1 MKKKYVFL
9 LLALVLIVCVSGF
22 MLNKQEPVILE
33 NDYEQDLIGED
44 DFFIEDGD
52 IPLTDLPTEGEEN
65 TEETTEETVEEVDMY
80 AGLDETQVKYV
91 DEVVALVNKE
101 RVKAGLNELT
111 LHYELRLAAQVRA
124 EECMTVFSH
133 TRPNGT
139 SFKTAIT
146 EAGAPSS
153 YNGENVALGYTSA
166 QHVVKGWMSSPG
178 HRDNILNSRFNMIG
192 VGLIKNK
199 GNGYGGYSWC
209 QLFAA

>member
-1 MKKKYVFL
+1 MKKKYIL
-9 LLALVLIVCVSGF
+9 PLLALALILFVGRF
-22 MLNKQEPVILE
+22 ALRGQEASILE
-33 NDYEQDLIGED
+33 YDYVPDEVAED
-44 DFFIEDGD
+44 EFFIEDGD
-52 IPLTDLPTEGEEN
+52 VPLSDLPVEGEEAAPA
-65 TEETTEETVEEVDMY
+65 VDMY
-80 AGLDETQVKYV
+80 AGLDETQIKYV

-124 EECMTVFSH
+124 EECVTVFSH

-166 QHVVKGWMSSPG
+166 QHVVSGWMSSPG
-178 HRDNILNSRFNMIG
+178 HRENILNPRFNMIG
-192 VGLIKNK
+192 VGLVKNK

-209 QLFAA
+209 QLFAV

>member
-1 MKKKYVFL
+1 MKKKYIL
-9 LLALVLIVCVSGF
+9 PLLALALILFVGRF
-22 MLNKQEPVILE
+22 ALRGQEASILK
-33 NDYEQDLIGED
+33 NDYVPDEVAED
-44 DFFIEDGD
+44 EFFIEDGD
-52 IPLTDLPTEGEEN
+52 VPLSDLPVEGEEAAPA
-65 TEETTEETVEEVDMY
+65 VDMY
-80 AGLDETQVKYV
+80 AGLDETQIKYV

-124 EECMTVFSH
+124 EECVTVFSH

-166 QHVVKGWMSSPG
+166 QHVVSGWMSSPG
-178 HRDNILNSRFNMIG
+178 HRENILNPRFNMIG
-192 VGLIKNK
+192 VGLVKNK